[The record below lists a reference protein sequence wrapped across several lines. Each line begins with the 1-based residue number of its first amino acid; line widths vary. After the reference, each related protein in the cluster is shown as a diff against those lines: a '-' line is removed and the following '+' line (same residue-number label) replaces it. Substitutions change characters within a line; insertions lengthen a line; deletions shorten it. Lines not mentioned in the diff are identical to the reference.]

1 MSVSIFTPSVWVN
14 RQNVQVPVLGELKS
28 REIGRNRG
36 RERERKKE
44 RRRKQGLERKKKM
57 KKEEEEK
64 RRMRMID
71 IVTKKEC

>member
-36 RERERKKE
+36 RERER
-44 RRRKQGLERKKKM
+44 ERKEKKTGIG
-57 KKEEEEK
+57 KEKENEKRGVGEEK
-64 RRMRMID
+64 D
-71 IVTKKEC
+71 END

>member
-36 RERERKKE
+36 REREKE
-44 RRRKQGLERKKKM
+44 RKEKKTGIGKE
-57 KKEEEEK
+57 KENEKEEEEK

-71 IVTKKEC
+71 IVKKNEC

>member
-36 RERERKKE
+36 REREKE
-44 RRRKQGLERKKKM
+44 RKEKKTGIG
-57 KKEEEEK
+57 KEKENEKRGVGEEK
-64 RRMRMID
+64 D
-71 IVTKKEC
+71 END

>member
-36 RERERKKE
+36 REREKE
-44 RRRKQGLERKKKM
+44 RKEKKTGIG
-57 KKEEEEK
+57 KEKENEKRGGGEEK
-64 RRMRMID
+64 D
-71 IVTKKEC
+71 END